1 MKETKKIFYPHWREK
16 NHLMYNCVEK
26 AKRADKMKEY
36 EERIVEEICR
46 DCNLSKRKAEELLK
60 ISLFYGDDIEE
71 AKNNII
77 NFMLNLKKQ
86 KK

>member
-1 MKETKKIFYPHWREK
+1 MRK
-16 NHLMYNCVEK
+16 
-26 AKRADKMKEY
+26 Y
-36 EERIVEEICR
+36 EEIIVKEICNE
-46 DCNLSKRKAEELLK
+46 CSCSKRKSEELLK